1 MLINSSNPVFKIDED
16 KISIYDPVTL
26 WDSINGIIEENN
38 KIFEEQ
44 NKEYGT
50 FRKKKLRYGQG
61 DKFGR
66 TAAFYF
72 EVIFLFLHSR
82 DH

>member
-1 MLINSSNPVFKIDED
+1 LINSSNPVFKIDED

-44 NKEYGT
+44 NKELEEENKN
-50 FRKKKLRYGQG
+50 F
-61 DKFGR
+61 
-66 TAAFYF
+66 
-72 EVIFLFLHSR
+72 
-82 DH
+82 